1 MARLILIGLAMII
14 IAGCQP
20 KVKTVIQKEYV
31 PVPSVPLPP
40 ETNRPVLRTE
50 VLTDE
55 EKQNKGEVAKAYKI
69 SIKQLQQYSSI
80 LEQIVGEYRR
90 LSIQSQKDL
99 DLLEKFSQP
108 QETPAGPFS
117 SANPEGEVT
126 FTEVQVEPAFDFQH
140 EYEKWAT
147 EKKLQEMGDQMKE
160 LDQSN
165 YLNIDEDK

>member
-1 MARLILIGLAMII
+1 MARLILIGLAMMIT
-14 IAGCQP
+14 AGCQP
-20 KVKTVIQKEYV
+20 KIKTVIEKQHV

-80 LEQIVGEYRR
+80 LEQIIGEYRR

-99 DLLEKFSQP
+99 DLLKKFSKS
-108 QETPAGPFS
+108 QETLIGPFS
-117 SANPEGEVT
+117 SASPEGEVT
-126 FTEVQVEPAFDFQH
+126 FTEVQVEPVFDFQH
-140 EYEKWAT
+140 EYEKWTT
-147 EKKLQEMGDQMKE
+147 EKKLKEMGDQMKE